1 MKRNVMSPEILSDP
15 EGQFPSTYNRSTFMF
30 RHGLSGHPLLQLP
43 SLIDLAGRLEK
54 YDGCYWSNGSVDVT
68 DRWEKGADR
77 RQSLKE
83 TLENIEHNDS
93 LVILKFVVHDPI
105 AGPFFCDILKTIMQL
120 VGPKMAEDVLVGR
133 ANILIASP
141 HRITAFHIDSDV
153 NYLLQVAGDKSF
165 AVFDQTD
172 RTLITDEERE
182 RFFNGDESAASF
194 KPDRQNEGTDHD
206 LRGGFGV
213 HVPCM
218 APHWAR
224 NKEQVSIAVSCCF
237 DLASIQQIGLVYKA
251 NHRLRSLGIRP
262 SSPRDETW
270 SNGAKLL
277 GAKSVA
283 AMRGLIRPQAAQ
295 RREASGWRPTG

>member
-1 MKRNVMSPEILSDP
+1 MSPEILSDP

-93 LVILKFVVHDPI
+93 LVILKFVLHDPI
-105 AGPFFCDILKTIMQL
+105 VGPLFRDILSSIL
-120 VGPKMAEDVLVGR
+120 RLARPERVEDVLVGR
-133 ANILIASP
+133 TTILIASP
-141 HRITAFHIDSDV
+141 HRTTAYHIDSDV
-153 NYLLQVAGDKSF
+153 NYLFQVAGDKFF

-172 RTLITDEERE
+172 RTLVTDEELE
-182 RFFNGDESAASF
+182 CFFNGDLSAAHF
-194 KPDRQNEGTDHD
+194 KPGREAEATAYD
-206 LRGGFGV
+206 LKAGFGV
-213 HVPCM
+213 HVPWL

-224 NKEQVSIAVSCCF
+224 NGGQVSIAVSCNF
-237 DLASIQQIGLVYKA
+237 DLASLQRLSAIYKT
-251 NHRLRSLGIRP
+251 NHRLRSIGLRP
-262 SSPRDETW
+262 RSPRDPSW
-270 SNGAKLL
+270 RDGAKVFGVQTVSTL
-277 GAKSVA
+277 
-283 AMRGLIRPQAAQ
+283 RGLVRPQSANQ
-295 RREASGWRPTG
+295 RMDAGWRPSG